1 MTADAEIT
9 AIYGRR
15 GSGKTTRVRALLRN
29 RRRVIVFD
37 PIGEYPAYGFRAVT
51 WAGLA
56 RVLSEV
62 RAGPFQVS
70 YTPKS
75 RAEPEALH
83 YLSRALVEYQ
93 RVMAASA
100 GQVTLV
106 VEEMALS
113 FPVERLPLD
122 LHGFK
127 SVCERGRHWG
137 VNIIGTTQRPA
148 TVSTVFRGNAAE
160 TYIFALDWETDVA
173 AVCAM
178 IGREHRDALRGM
190 EPHRY
195 LYYREGRLTHGRNR
209 RPRKER

>member
-15 GSGKTTRVRALLRN
+15 GSGKTTRVRALLRS

-37 PIGEYPAYGFRAVT
+37 PIGEYAAFGFRAVT
-51 WAGLA
+51 WADLG
-56 RVLSEV
+56 RVFYEFG
-62 RAGPFQVS
+62 RGPFRVA
-70 YTPKS
+70 YTPIP

-83 YLSRALVEYQ
+83 ELSCALVAYQ
-93 RVMAASA
+93 CVMAVSA

-113 FPVERLPLD
+113 FPVERLPLE

-137 VNIIGTTQRPA
+137 VNVIGTTQRPA

-195 LYYREGRLTHGRNR
+195 LYYREGRLTHGKNR
-209 RPRKER
+209 LPRKKT